1 MPAPGILVSR
11 LSQRPGTP
19 VGSTMADSRRRQA
32 AVTSAT
38 ISWTTSEGCERLQKV
53 STSRITSASFP
64 ANLKRVRSSP
74 APKS

>member
-1 MPAPGILVSR
+1 
-11 LSQRPGTP
+11 
-19 VGSTMADSRRRQA
+19 MADSRRRQA